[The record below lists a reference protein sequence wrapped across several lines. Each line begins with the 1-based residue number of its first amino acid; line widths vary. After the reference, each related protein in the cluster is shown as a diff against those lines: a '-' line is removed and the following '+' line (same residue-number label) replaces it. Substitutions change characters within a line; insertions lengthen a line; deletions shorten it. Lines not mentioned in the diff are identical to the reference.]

1 MRNIKLV
8 IVLLLFVSFGS
19 AKNKEAKQSES
30 NTLSPKEKQQGW
42 QLLFDGKTTKGWKG
56 VDSNEFPVEGWK
68 VVDGIL
74 TSVANN
80 PDTPVKGIDIITAN
94 KYSAFDFQF
103 EFNFAEG
110 ANSGVKYFIG
120 NGGPSIGLE
129 YQILDDQRHPDAK
142 QGVVGNRC
150 LAALYDLI
158 PIDNQGLAA
167 KPAGEWNTGRII
179 VYPDNR
185 VEHWLNGKKVL
196 EYVRGS
202 GIYKA
207 LVARSKYAGYEEFG
221 MVKETPI
228 LLQYHGDQV
237 RFRSLKIKK
246 L

>member
-196 EYVRGS
+196 DYVRGS

>member
-8 IVLLLFVSFGS
+8 IVLLLIVSFGS
-19 AKNKEAKQSES
+19 AKNNENKQPEP
-30 NTLSPKEKQQGW
+30 NTLTAKEKQNGW
-42 QLLFDGKTTKGWKG
+42 QLLFDGKTTHGWKSA
-56 VDSNEFPVEGWK
+56 DSNDFPAEGWK
-68 VVDGIL
+68 VVDGTL
-74 TSVANN
+74 TSIANS
-80 PDTPVKGIDIITAN
+80 PDAPVKGIDIITTD
-94 KYSAFDFQF
+94 KYSAFDLQF
-103 EFNFAEG
+103 EFNFTEG

-129 YQILDDQRHPDAK
+129 YQILDDQRNPDAK
-142 QGVVGNRC
+142 LGVVGNRC

-158 PIDNQGLAA
+158 PINNQGFIA
-167 KPAGEWNTGRII
+167 KSAGEWNTGRIV

-185 VEHWLNGKKVL
+185 IEHWLNGKKVL

-207 LVARSKYAGYEEFG
+207 LVARSKYAGYEGFG